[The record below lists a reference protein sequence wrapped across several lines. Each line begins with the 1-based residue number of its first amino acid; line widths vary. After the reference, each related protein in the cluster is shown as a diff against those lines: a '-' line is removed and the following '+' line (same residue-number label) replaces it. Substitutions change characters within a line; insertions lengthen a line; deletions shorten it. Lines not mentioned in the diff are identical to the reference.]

1 MQIRINPLQSHP
13 ITVILFTPIIA
24 ATQTKDAV
32 LQARRATMQ
41 TDMVQMLAYVDAA
54 HAHHVM

>member
-32 LQARRATMQ
+32 LQARQATMQ
-41 TDMVQMLAYVDAA
+41 TDMVQAYVDAA